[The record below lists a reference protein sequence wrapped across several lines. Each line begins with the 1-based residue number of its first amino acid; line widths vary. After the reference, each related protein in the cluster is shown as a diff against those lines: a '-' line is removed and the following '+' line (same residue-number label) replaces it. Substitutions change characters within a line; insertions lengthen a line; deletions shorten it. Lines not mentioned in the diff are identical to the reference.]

1 MRDDWIYRRGDVY
14 YVDFGPYRG
23 SIQGGIRP
31 AIVMQNDIG
40 NFYSPLLVVVPLT
53 SEKKKEGMVTHAML
67 DNIPFLKFDS
77 MALAE
82 QPQPVNKKQI
92 KKYLGKLNKEQ
103 IAKVEKA
110 LLQEFGISYIPECV
124 EAP

>member
-1 MRDDWIYRRGDVY
+1 MKDDWIYHRGDVY

-31 AIVMQNDIG
+31 AIVMQNDVG

-53 SEKKKEGMVTHAML
+53 SEKKKTGMVTHTML
-67 DNIPFLKFDS
+67 VDIPFLKTDS

-82 QPQPVNKKQI
+82 QPQPVNKRQI
-92 KKYLGKLNKEQ
+92 KKYLGKLNKKQ
-103 IAKVEKA
+103 IAEVEKA